1 MVYFLLLVQKYK
13 ANTMYKLIFS
23 SVFFFLA
30 TTFSFSQTESDT
42 IKMTAQDSSIIYAIE
57 LKEIIFTP
65 DNVYSLDED
74 KKAKLILKR
83 RIFKVYPY
91 AKMTADKL
99 TQLNATMAKLKTN
112 REKKKYF
119 KIVEKYLE
127 EEFEPRLKKLSR
139 KDGQILVKLIYRQTG
154 STTFDLIKEY
164 KSGWKA
170 FWANSTAYLFDINLK
185 TQYKPYDVK
194 EDYQI
199 EGILNAAF
207 NQQQLIKQEPAKPI
221 DFDNLNIHWST
232 KIKK

>member
-1 MVYFLLLVQKYK
+1 
-13 ANTMYKLIFS
+13 MYKSLLS
-23 SVFFFLA
+23 SFILFI
-30 TTFSFSQTESDT
+30 TTFSFAQTETDT
-42 IKMTAQDSSIIYAIE
+42 LKMTEQDSSIIYSIE

-65 DNVYSLDED
+65 NNVYSMDED

-91 AKMTADKL
+91 AKLAADKL
-99 TQLNATMAKLKTN
+99 TQLNNTMAKLKTN

-154 STTFDLIKEY
+154 NTTYDLIKEY

-170 FWANSTAYLFDINLK
+170 FLANSTAYLFDINLK

-194 EDYQI
+194 EDYHI

-207 NQQQLIKQEPAKPI
+207 NQGQLTKQDAKKSI
-221 DFDNLNIHWST
+221 DFDKLNDHWIN
-232 KIKK
+232 KIKTQPKAAPKE

>member
-1 MVYFLLLVQKYK
+1 
-13 ANTMYKLIFS
+13 MYKLFFS
-23 SVFFFLA
+23 SFIFLLGTA
-30 TTFSFSQTESDT
+30 FSFSQTETDT
-42 IKMTAQDSSIIYAIE
+42 LQMTQQDSSIIYSIE

-65 DNVYSLDED
+65 DNVYTTDED

-83 RIFKVYPY
+83 RIFKVYPF
-91 AKMTADKL
+91 AKLTADKL

-154 STTFDLIKEY
+154 HTTFDLIKDY

-170 FWANSTAYLFDINLK
+170 FWSNTAASLFDINLK
-185 TQYKPYDVK
+185 TKYDPYQVN
-194 EDYQI
+194 EDYLI
-199 EGILNAAF
+199 ETILNRAF
-207 NQQQLIKQEPAKPI
+207 NNRQLIKKESAMPI
-221 DFDNLNIHWST
+221 EYDKLSEYWEQKALNFN
-232 KIKK
+232 K

>member
-1 MVYFLLLVQKYK
+1 
-13 ANTMYKLIFS
+13 MYKSLLS
-23 SVFFFLA
+23 SFFLFIA
-30 TTFSFSQTESDT
+30 TFSFAQTETDT
-42 IKMTAQDSSIIYAIE
+42 LQMTQQDSSIIYSIE

-65 DNVYSLDED
+65 NNVYTSDED

-91 AKMTADKL
+91 AKLTADKL
-99 TQLNATMAKLKTN
+99 TQLNNTMAKLKTN

-185 TQYKPYDVK
+185 TEYKPFEVK
-194 EDYQI
+194 EDYHI

-207 NQQQLIKQEPAKPI
+207 NQGQLTKQDAKKSI
-221 DFDNLNIHWST
+221 DFDKLNEHWIN
-232 KIKK
+232 KIKIQPKTASKE

>member
-1 MVYFLLLVQKYK
+1 
-13 ANTMYKLIFS
+13 MYKLILS
-23 SVFFFLA
+23 SFLLFI
-30 TTFSFSQTESDT
+30 TTFSFAQTETDT
-42 IKMTAQDSSIIYAIE
+42 LKMTQQDSSIIYSIE

-65 DNVYSLDED
+65 DNVYSMDED

-83 RIFKVYPY
+83 RIFKVYPF
-91 AKMTADKL
+91 AKLTADKL

-154 STTFDLIKEY
+154 STTYDLIKEY

-185 TQYKPYDVK
+185 TEYKPFEVK
-194 EDYQI
+194 EDYHI

-207 NQQQLIKQEPAKPI
+207 NQGQLTKQDAKKAI
-221 DFDNLNIHWST
+221 DFDKLNEHWIN
-232 KIKK
+232 KIKIMSKSTPKD

>member
-1 MVYFLLLVQKYK
+1 
-13 ANTMYKLIFS
+13 MYKLIFS
-23 SVFFFLA
+23 SCLFLLGA
-30 TTFSFSQTESDT
+30 TFSFSQTETDT
-42 IKMTAQDSSIIYAIE
+42 LKMTVQDSSIIYSIE

-65 DNVYSLDED
+65 DNVYSIDED

-91 AKMTADKL
+91 AKATADRL
-99 TQLNATMAKLKTN
+99 IQLNATMAKLKTS

-119 KIVEKYLE
+119 KIVENYLQ

-139 KDGQILVKLIYRQTG
+139 KDGQILVKLINRQTG
-154 STTFDLIKEY
+154 QTTFDLIKEY

-185 TQYKPYDVK
+185 TEYRPYDIN
-194 EDYQI
+194 EDYHI

-207 NQQQLIKQEPAKPI
+207 NQKQLTNQEPSKAI
-221 DFDNLNIHWST
+221 DFDKLNEHWIN
-232 KIKK
+232 KIKITKEVKN

>member
-1 MVYFLLLVQKYK
+1 MYNSLL
-13 ANTMYKLIFS
+13 S
-23 SVFFFLA
+23 SFFLFIA
-30 TTFSFSQTESDT
+30 TFSFAQTETDT
-42 IKMTAQDSSIIYAIE
+42 LRMTQQDSSIIYSIE

-65 DNVYSLDED
+65 DNVYSMDED

-164 KSGWKA
+164 KSSWKA
-170 FWANSTAYLFDINLK
+170 FWANSTAYMFDINLK
-185 TQYKPYDVK
+185 TQYKPYDIK
-194 EDYQI
+194 EDYHI

-207 NQQQLIKQEPAKPI
+207 NQGQLSKQEPLKPI
-221 DFDNLNIHWST
+221 DFDELNEHWIN
-232 KIKK
+232 KIKIQPKTDPKE

>member
-1 MVYFLLLVQKYK
+1 MF
-13 ANTMYKLIFS
+13 I
-23 SVFFFLA
+23 A
-30 TTFSFSQTESDT
+30 TCAFAQTETDT
-42 IKMTAQDSSIIYAIE
+42 LKMTEQDSAIIYSIE

-65 DNVYSLDED
+65 DNVYSMDED
-74 KKAKLILKR
+74 KKAKIILKR

-91 AKMTADKL
+91 AKLAADKL

-185 TQYKPYDVK
+185 TEYKPFEVK
-194 EDYQI
+194 EDYHI

-207 NQQQLIKQEPAKPI
+207 NQKQLTKQDPKKPI
-221 DFDNLNIHWST
+221 DFDKLNEHWIN
-232 KIKK
+232 KMKLQPKEAPKD

>member
-1 MVYFLLLVQKYK
+1 
-13 ANTMYKLIFS
+13 
-23 SVFFFLA
+23 
-30 TTFSFSQTESDT
+30 
-42 IKMTAQDSSIIYAIE
+42 
-57 LKEIIFTP
+57 
-65 DNVYSLDED
+65 
-74 KKAKLILKR
+74 
-83 RIFKVYPY
+83 
-91 AKMTADKL
+91 MTADKL

-164 KSGWKA
+164 KSSWKA

-207 NQQQLIKQEPAKPI
+207 NQSQLTRQEPAKPI
-221 DFDNLNIHWST
+221 DFDKLNNHWIN
-232 KIKK
+232 KIKTKPTAEANK

>member
-1 MVYFLLLVQKYK
+1 
-13 ANTMYKLIFS
+13 MYKSLLS
-23 SVFFFLA
+23 SFFLFIS
-30 TTFSFSQTESDT
+30 TFSFAQTETDT
-42 IKMTAQDSSIIYAIE
+42 LQMTQQDSSIIYSIE

-65 DNVYSLDED
+65 NNVYTSDED

-91 AKMTADKL
+91 AKLTADKL

-185 TQYKPYDVK
+185 TEYKPFEVK
-194 EDYQI
+194 EDYHI

-207 NQQQLIKQEPAKPI
+207 NQGQLTKQDAKKSI
-221 DFDNLNIHWST
+221 DFDKLNEHWIN
-232 KIKK
+232 KIKIQPKTASKE

>member
-1 MVYFLLLVQKYK
+1 
-13 ANTMYKLIFS
+13 MYKLIFS
-23 SVFFFLA
+23 SCFFLLGA
-30 TTFSFSQTESDT
+30 VFSFSQTETDT
-42 IKMTAQDSSIIYAIE
+42 LKMTSQDSSIIYSIE
-57 LKEIIFTP
+57 LKEIVFTP
-65 DNVYSLDED
+65 DNVYSIDED

-91 AKMTADKL
+91 AKMTADRL

-139 KDGQILVKLIYRQTG
+139 KDGQILVKLINRQTG
-154 STTFDLIKEY
+154 QTTFDLIKEY

-185 TQYKPYDVK
+185 TQYRPFDVK
-194 EDYQI
+194 EDYHI

-207 NQQQLIKQEPAKPI
+207 NQKQLSNQEPSKAI
-221 DFDNLNIHWST
+221 DFDNLNEHWIN
-232 KIKK
+232 KIKTSTTVKE

>member
-1 MVYFLLLVQKYK
+1 
-13 ANTMYKLIFS
+13 MYKLILS
-23 SVFFFLA
+23 SFLLFI
-30 TTFSFSQTESDT
+30 TTFSFAQTETDT
-42 IKMTAQDSSIIYAIE
+42 LKMTQQDSSIIYSIE

-65 DNVYSLDED
+65 DNVYSMDED

-83 RIFKVYPY
+83 RIFKVYPF
-91 AKMTADKL
+91 AKLTADKL

-164 KSGWKA
+164 KSSWKA

-207 NQQQLIKQEPAKPI
+207 NQSQLTRQEPAKPI
-221 DFDNLNIHWST
+221 DFDKLNNHWIN
-232 KIKK
+232 KIKTKPTAEANK